1 MTLSLRKL
9 FAPALLAAALVPVA
23 MTAQAHPHDGHGQD
37 REQMRE
43 RMQEQRQEVYQRA
56 EIGEEKQQQL
66 NEANSEFF
74 EAMKALHDEH
84 QARIDEIL
92 TDEEHQALREAMRDV
107 RQEHRSERGGE
118 RGRHHGEQGDEATT
132 ATDEAQAEQ

>member
-56 EIGEEKQQQL
+56 EIDEEKQEAL
-66 NEANSEFF
+66 NEANAEFF
-74 EAMKALHDEH
+74 EAMKSLHDEH
-84 QARIDEIL
+84 EARIDEIL
-92 TDEEHQALREAMRDV
+92 TDEERQAVKDAMREV
-107 RQEHRSERGGE
+107 REEHRGE
-118 RGRHHGEQGDEATT
+118 RGRHRGEHGDADSADDTNSDDAVTT
-132 ATDEAQAEQ
+132 Q

>member
-23 MTAQAHPHDGHGQD
+23 MTAQAHPHDGNGQD

-56 EIGEEKQQQL
+56 EIDEEKQQAL

-92 TDEEHQALREAMRDV
+92 TEEEHQALREAMRDV
-107 RQEHRSERGGE
+107 RQEHRGE
-118 RGRHHGEQGDEATT
+118 RGRHHGEQGDD